1 MVRLA
6 ALALVAALAGAVATS
21 AAAAAPRPDGTWRIV
36 SDKDGKPLALI
47 RVQTVG
53 GGQLTGVLT
62 ASLRGDNPARLC
74 VKCPGARRNQR
85 ILGMQVLWGVQPA
98 PGDPLK
104 WTNGSILDPDNGS
117 TYGCEVTESPDG
129 RTLTVRGYL
138 GIAMLGRTQTW
149 RRVG

>member
-1 MVRLA
+1 MGRLA
-6 ALALVAALAGAVATS
+6 AAALIVALGCALTT
-21 AAAAAPRPDGTWRIV
+21 AASAAPRPDGTWRII

-53 GGQLTGVLT
+53 GGQLSGVLT

-74 VKCPGARRNQR
+74 DKCSGARRGQR
-85 ILGMQVLWGVQPA
+85 ILGMQVLWGVKPA

-104 WTNGSILDPDNGS
+104 WTDGSILDPDSGS
-117 TYGCEVTESPDG
+117 IYGCEITESPDG